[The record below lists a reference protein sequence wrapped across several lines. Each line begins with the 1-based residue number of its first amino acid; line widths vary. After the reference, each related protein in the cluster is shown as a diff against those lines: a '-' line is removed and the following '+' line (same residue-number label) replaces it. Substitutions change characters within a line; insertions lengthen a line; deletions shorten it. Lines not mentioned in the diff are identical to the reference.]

1 MTRYEITVF
10 GKFSEQI
17 SSLKVE
23 KNWFAQRKN
32 NTKKLDTRVSFVMT
46 YSPNFKGVGQLMK
59 KIHPLYNKI
68 GIYAPHLFFL
78 TTLLEKL
85 VAT

>member
-10 GKFSEQI
+10 GRFSEQI

-23 KNWFAQRKN
+23 KDWFAQRKN

-46 YSPNFKGVGQLMK
+46 YSPNFKVVGQLMK
-59 KIHPLYNKI
+59 KIHPLYNEI
-68 GIYAPHLFFL
+68 GIYAPHLLFL